1 MEMLDTITQEA
12 QAVELGL
19 QMEDEPQ
26 PRPQTNSQQQQA
38 EPLGSRLLD
47 QEMEEELQKA
57 TKSVKSYPPYSNYY
71 ILKTRRKVPEKEIQN
86 PKETI
91 TPADKANSAGSR
103 VAVRIVCLRLL
114 KFDQQSL
121 DPRRL

>member
-1 MEMLDTITQEA
+1 MEMLDTITQEV
-12 QAVELGL
+12 QAVELEL

-26 PRPQTNSQQQQA
+26 PRPQKKSQQQQA

-57 TKSVKSYPPYSNYY
+57 TRSVKSYPPYSTYY

-91 TPADKANSAGSR
+91 SSVLKQGCRMAQLA
-103 VAVRIVCLRLL
+103 LL
-114 KFDQQSL
+114 IIIRGL
-121 DPRRL
+121 NM